1 MTDPAAAR
9 LAHPDGS
16 SSDDT
21 TRSRTAH
28 HLVDIDEARLVGS
41 RLYYPQKLTVL
52 DHAPAFTMSV
62 QAARIGSVLLGELR
76 YDADVR
82 IDCGELGDS
91 YHVNVP
97 LHGRLASRHDGQESV
112 ASPGHAALYGPLG
125 ETVLTRWEAGS
136 RQLCVKIDRA
146 AFETTLSR
154 HVGRDIVGPISVEPV
169 LDVGGG
175 AGRSWV
181 ELALMLNEQLHRPD
195 SIVHQP
201 LVAGSLANGLLSG
214 LITAAGLEHRV
225 QDAVRSSPTVRPR
238 TIELALAYLNEHAGD
253 PIGIADVAG
262 HSCVSVRTLQE
273 GFARYVGQSPMQYLR
288 SVRLHLAHEA
298 LLAANPYDTTVA
310 SIAHSWGFN
319 HLGRFAAIHEA
330 EFGEPPSQTLH
341 RG

>member
-1 MTDPAAAR
+1 MTDPSAAR

-238 TIELALAYLNEHAGD
+238 TIELALAYLNEHAGGSD
-253 PIGIADVAG
+253 RHRGRRGTQLRECSNVAG
-262 HSCVSVRTLQE
+262 GVCAVCRSVPPDAVPTIRPAPPRPRGTARRQSVRHHCRLDRAQLGGLQPP
-273 GFARYVGQSPMQYLR
+273 RP
-288 SVRLHLAHEA
+288 VRR
-298 LLAANPYDTTVA
+298 D
-310 SIAHSWGFN
+310 S
-319 HLGRFAAIHEA
+319 
-330 EFGEPPSQTLH
+330 
-341 RG
+341 